1 MSEIKVGNFLAYCNN
16 RRVFLTA
23 NSQVLLSL
31 VEYFKYILM
40 IMILILKYSLLDNV
54 PKGALSKRE

>member
-16 RRVFLTA
+16 RRGFLTA
-23 NSQVLLSL
+23 KSQVLLSL
-31 VEYFKYILM
+31 VEYYKHILM
-40 IMILILKYSLLDNV
+40 IMILKYSLLDNV

>member
-23 NSQVLLSL
+23 NRQVLLRL
-31 VEYFKYILM
+31 VEYFKYILV
-40 IMILILKYSLLDNV
+40 IMILKYSLLVNV
-54 PKGALSKRE
+54 PKDALSKGE

>member
-31 VEYFKYILM
+31 VEYFKYYILM
-40 IMILILKYSLLDNV
+40 IMILKYSLLDNV

>member
-31 VEYFKYILM
+31 VEYFKYILV
-40 IMILILKYSLLDNV
+40 IMILKYSLLDNV

>member
-23 NSQVLLSL
+23 NSQVLLRL
-31 VEYFKYILM
+31 VEYFKYILV
-40 IMILILKYSLLDNV
+40 IMILKYSLLDNV

>member
-23 NSQVLLSL
+23 NSQVLLRL
-31 VEYFKYILM
+31 VEYFKYILA
-40 IMILILKYSLLDNV
+40 IMILKYSLLDNV

>member
-1 MSEIKVGNFLAYCNN
+1 MSEILKLGISLHIVIIVGF
-16 RRVFLTA
+16 FLTA
-23 NSQVLLSL
+23 NSQVLFSL

-40 IMILILKYSLLDNV
+40 IMILKYSLLDNV

>member
-31 VEYFKYILM
+31 VEYYKYILM
-40 IMILILKYSLLDNV
+40 IMILKYSLLDNV